1 MNVTALLALESAVIE
16 SIRSRCD
23 FRKQHPGFALRAA
36 RPRDVG
42 KMRRSYGLILGHRV
56 SLHAAGALPNSL
68 SPITAERGR
77 AAMIENGPPAALR
90 DGQN

>member
-23 FRKQHPGFALRAA
+23 FGKQHTCFALRVM
-36 RPRDVG
+36 RPLNVG
-42 KMRRSYGLILGHRV
+42 KMRRSYGLILGHRT
-56 SLHAAGALPNSL
+56 SLHAGGSVTELSVADNSQ
-68 SPITAERGR
+68 AR
-77 AAMIENGPPAALR
+77 AVISENGPHGALR